1 MKQLIECVPNFSEG
15 RDPSVIRQISAEIAA
30 VEGVKLLH
38 VDAGKAANRTVMTFV
53 GTPEAVV
60 EAAFRAI
67 KKAAELIDMRQQ
79 TGEHPRIGATDVCPL
94 VPIAN
99 ITLEETIAW
108 ARRLAARVG
117 GPLSIPVFLY
127 EAAAQRPERRNLA
140 VIRAGEY
147 EGFQEKMLQKA
158 WQPDFGLTAFNPKTG
173 ATVIGAR
180 DFLAAYNVNL
190 NTKSVKIANS
200 VAFDVRESGRILTNE
215 NGEKLLDKNGQ
226 AVRQAGM
233 CKAVKAIGW
242 FIEEY
247 DLAQVSMNVTD
258 LHATPLHI
266 AFEACCESAEKHG
279 AKVTGSELIGLLPKF
294 VLMDAGKYFLD
305 KKGLST
311 AISDVRTIDFA
322 VKTLGLDAL
331 NPFNPRERIIEYL
344 LEEPQRDPSVFSTF
358 QAEKMKK
365 ILLISRHE
373 IILASLLNHLYENDF
388 DSIGAL
394 RDAEAVSFLKS
405 FKPDLIILGGRFED
419 AKRTELVAQL
429 IDCQPNVKII
439 DYQGGVKN
447 LLETVKTAF
456 VN

>member
-1 MKQLIECVPNFSEG
+1 MNQLIECVPNFSEG
-15 RDPSVIRQISAEIAA
+15 RDPSVIRQISAEISA

-38 VDAGKAANRTVMTFV
+38 IDAGMAANRTVMTFV
-53 GTPEAVV
+53 GAPEAVV

-67 KKAAELIDMRQQ
+67 KKAAELINMRQQ

-94 VPIAN
+94 VPISN
-99 ITLEETIAW
+99 ITLEETTKW

-147 EGFQEKMLQKA
+147 EGFQKKMEGKD
-158 WQPDFGLTAFNPKTG
+158 WQPDFGPTAFNPKTG

-190 NTKSVKIANS
+190 DTKSVKIANLLAS
-200 VAFDVRESGRILTNE
+200 DVRESGRILTDE
-215 NGEKLLDKNGQ
+215 NGQKLIDANGQ
-226 AVRQAGM
+226 TLRQAGI

-258 LHATPLHI
+258 LSATPLHI
-266 AFEACCESAEKHG
+266 AFEACCQSAEKYA
-279 AKVTGSELIGLLPKF
+279 AKVIGSELIGLLPKF
-294 VLMDAGKYFLD
+294 VLMDAGTYFLE

-311 AISDVRTIDFA
+311 AVSDAEIMGFA

-331 NPFNPRERIIEYL
+331 KPFNPRERIIEYL
-344 LEEPQRDPSVFSTF
+344 LDEEKEDPSVFSSFETK
-358 QAEKMKK
+358 KMKK

-373 IILASLLNHLYENDF
+373 IILASLLNHLYENGF

-405 FKPDLIILGGRFED
+405 FKPDLVILGGRFED
-419 AKRTELVAQL
+419 AERTELMAQL
-429 IDCQPNVKII
+429 IDNQPNAKII
-439 DYQGGVKN
+439 NYQGGVKN
-447 LLETVKTAF
+447 LLETVNTAF
-456 VN
+456 QN

>member
-1 MKQLIECVPNFSEG
+1 MKQLIQCVPNFSEG
-15 RDPSVIRQISAEIAA
+15 RDPSVIQQISAEIAA
-30 VEGVKLLH
+30 VKGVKLLH
-38 VDAGKAANRTVMTFV
+38 VDAGMAANRTVMTFV
-53 GTPEAVV
+53 GAPEAVV

-99 ITLEETIAW
+99 ITLAETTNW

-147 EGFQEKMLQKA
+147 EGFQKKMEEKE
-158 WQPDFGLTAFNPKTG
+158 WQPDFGPTAFNPKTG

-190 NTKSVKIANS
+190 DTKSVKIANL
-200 VAFDVRESGRILTNE
+200 VASDVRESGRILMDE
-215 NGEKLLDKNGQ
+215 NGKKLLDFDGQ
-226 AVRQAGM
+226 AVRQSGM

-258 LHATPLHI
+258 LSATPLHI
-266 AFEACCESAEKHG
+266 AFEACCQSAEKHG

-294 VLMDAGKYFLD
+294 VLMDAGKYFLE
-305 KKGLST
+305 KKGQST
-311 AISDVRTIDFA
+311 AISDLEIMGFA

-331 NPFNPRERIIEYL
+331 KSFNPRERIIEYL
-344 LEEPQRDPSVFSTF
+344 LDEEKGDPSVFSSFETK
-358 QAEKMKK
+358 KMKK

-405 FKPDLIILGGRFED
+405 FKPDLVILGGRFED
-419 AKRTELVAQL
+419 VERAELMTQL
-429 IDCQPNVKII
+429 IDNQPNVKVIS
-439 DYQGGVKN
+439 YQGGAKN
-447 LLETVKTAF
+447 LLETVNSAF
-456 VN
+456 RD